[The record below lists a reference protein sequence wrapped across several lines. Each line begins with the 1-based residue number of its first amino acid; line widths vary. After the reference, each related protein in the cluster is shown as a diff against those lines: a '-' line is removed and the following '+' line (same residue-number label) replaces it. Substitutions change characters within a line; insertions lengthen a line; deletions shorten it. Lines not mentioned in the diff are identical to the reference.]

1 LLNNII
7 EPKLVLDDGHYKI
20 WEEPDASR
28 IYAAGVD
35 TSEGVGKDAASMQ
48 ILDITDP
55 RDIRQVAT
63 YHNTKI
69 PPFEYTNKVYS
80 ILRNYGSPLALIERN
95 NCGAQVVDRLANDL
109 GYEKLVSY
117 GNQKAH
123 RKNIM
128 LGMIAHTNTKHK
140 GVLNMRYWLNDLK
153 VVTLR
158 DKDTLKELR
167 DFVRYPNGTWK
178 ARSGCH
184 DDRPMSLL
192 YALYVLDT
200 ELAQRYFDILEFDDT
215 GQPLAIEPMDFGVAL
230 FEDNTSIYLD
240 NEVVGDGNFNLNPI
254 VWGMGDELDDDMNEL
269 EEFGYRLL
277 GEKPP
282 DNWTGKPTD
291 YRRD

>member
-1 LLNNII
+1 
-7 EPKLVLDDGHYKI
+7 
-20 WEEPDASR
+20 
-28 IYAAGVD
+28 
-35 TSEGVGKDAASMQ
+35 MQ

-140 GVLNMRYWLNDLK
+140 GVLNMRYWLNDLR

-158 DKDTLKELR
+158 DEDTLKELR

-184 DDRPMSLL
+184 DDRVMALL

-269 EEFGYRLL
+269 EEFGYMLL

-282 DNWTGKPTD
+282 DNWTGEVVK
-291 YRRD
+291 

>member
-1 LLNNII
+1 
-7 EPKLVLDDGHYKI
+7 
-20 WEEPDASR
+20 
-28 IYAAGVD
+28 
-35 TSEGVGKDAASMQ
+35 
-48 ILDITDP
+48 
-55 RDIRQVAT
+55 
-63 YHNTKI
+63 
-69 PPFEYTNKVYS
+69 
-80 ILRNYGSPLALIERN
+80 
-95 NCGAQVVDRLANDL
+95 
-109 GYEKLVSY
+109 
-117 GNQKAH
+117 
-123 RKNIM
+123 M

-140 GVLNMRYWLNDLK
+140 GVLNMRYWVNDLK

-184 DDRPMSLL
+184 DDRSMSLL

-215 GQPLAIEPMDFGVAL
+215 GQPLAIEPMDFGVTL

-254 VWGMGDELDDDMNEL
+254 VWGMGDELDDNMNEL

-277 GEKPP
+277 GEKPD
-282 DNWTGKPTD
+282 DNWTGKPVD